1 MATKSIKTPSASGE
15 LNDSKK
21 RKLDDELEVDEVM
34 EDEDEVA
41 VTYDIASYPSDLTL
55 SVLYEMWGNGDI
67 VIPEFQRNFVWN
79 IRQSSLL
86 IDSFLLGLPVPQ
98 VFFHVDEENKSV
110 VIDGQ
115 QRIMTVVFFF
125 EGYFGSENIQG
136 RRQVFRLQGLD
147 SSNPI
152 AKKRFVDLD
161 ESAQRKLKSSVL
173 RAINIR
179 QLHPMGETTS
189 IYHIFERLN
198 TGGTPLRPQ
207 EIRNCVFR
215 GDFVRILRELNTDP
229 NWRKILGRSA
239 FDRHQKDV
247 ELILRIFAFSG
258 HLEQYEKPM
267 KEFLNKTMRSEQS
280 GTSARVQKFKRDF
293 PKAARTIL
301 EELGEKP
308 FHVRGPLNTS
318 VLDAVFCTI
327 LDNLNRIP
335 KDLSNRFQRLIKDTE
350 FQQATYYSTSD
361 VVVVKARFVK
371 AHQLLIAA

>member
-1 MATKSIKTPSASGE
+1 MATKSMKTSSAVQG

-21 RKLDDELEVDEVM
+21 RKPDDELEVDEVM
-34 EDEDEVA
+34 DDEEEVS

-98 VFFHVDEENKSV
+98 VFFHVDDENKSV

-147 SSNPI
+147 PVNPI
-152 AKKRFVDLD
+152 ARKRFVDLD
-161 ESAQRKLKSSVL
+161 ESAQRKLRSSVL

-179 QLHPMGETTS
+179 QLHPAGETTS

-207 EIRNCVFR
+207 EIRNCVFLLPR
-215 GDFVRILRELNTDP
+215 VTKAAPG
-229 NWRKILGRSA
+229 GRLST
-239 FDRHQKDV
+239 HS
-247 ELILRIFAFSG
+247 LSL
-258 HLEQYEKPM
+258 L
-267 KEFLNKTMRSEQS
+267 
-280 GTSARVQKFKRDF
+280 SARKSQK
-293 PKAARTIL
+293 
-301 EELGEKP
+301 
-308 FHVRGPLNTS
+308 
-318 VLDAVFCTI
+318 
-327 LDNLNRIP
+327 
-335 KDLSNRFQRLIKDTE
+335 
-350 FQQATYYSTSD
+350 
-361 VVVVKARFVK
+361 
-371 AHQLLIAA
+371 

>member
-1 MATKSIKTPSASGE
+1 MKKLSKSKPQDI
-15 LNDSKK
+15 
-21 RKLDDELEVDEVM
+21 DEDLEVDEVM
-34 EDEDEVA
+34 EEEDEVA
-41 VTYDIASYPSDLTL
+41 VSYDIASYPSDLTL
-55 SVLYEMWGNGDI
+55 SVIYEMWKNGDI

-79 IRQSSLL
+79 IRQASLL

-98 VFFHVDEENKSV
+98 VFFHVDDQNKSV

-115 QRIMTVVFFF
+115 QRISTIVFFF

-147 SSNPI
+147 QEKNPF
-152 AKKRFVDLD
+152 AKKRFIDLD

-179 QLHPMGETTS
+179 QLQPVGETTS

-198 TGGTPLRPQ
+198 TGGTRLRPQ

-215 GDFVRILRELNTDP
+215 GGLVRVLRELNTDVH
-229 NWRKILGRSA
+229 WRKILGKKP
-239 FDRHQKDV
+239 FDKRQKDV
-247 ELILRIFAFSG
+247 ELILRIFSFSEN
-258 HLEQYEKPM
+258 LEAYEKPM
-267 KEFLNKTMRSEQS
+267 KEFLNKTMEKEQD
-280 GTSARVQKFKRDF
+280 GTSARVRRFERDF
-293 PKAARTIL
+293 PKAARIIVDKI
-301 EELGEKP
+301 GEKP

-335 KDLSNRFQRLIKDTE
+335 ANLAERFKRLVEDKDFR
-350 FQQATYYSTSD
+350 QATYYSTSD
-361 VVVVKARFVK
+361 VTVVKSRFTK
-371 AHQLLIAA
+371 AHTILLDS

>member
-1 MATKSIKTPSASGE
+1 MAKPTALRK
-15 LNDSKK
+15 LNDSQKAK
-21 RKLDDELEVDEVM
+21 PEEELEVDEVM
-34 EDEDEVA
+34 DDDDEVA

-55 SVLYEMWGNGDI
+55 SVIYEMWNNGDI
-67 VIPEFQRNFVWN
+67 EIPEFQRNFVWN

-98 VFFHVDEENKSV
+98 VFFHVDENNKSV

-115 QRIMTVVFFF
+115 QRILTVVFFF

-147 SSNPI
+147 EKTNPL

-161 ESAQRKLKSSVL
+161 ESAQRKLRGSVL
-173 RAINIR
+173 RAINIK
-179 QLHPMGETTS
+179 QLQPIGETTS

-215 GDFVRILRELNTDP
+215 GDFVRSLRDLNKDS
-229 NWRKILGRSA
+229 NWRKILGKST
-239 FDRHQKDV
+239 FDKHQKDV
-247 ELILRIFAFSG
+247 ELILRVFSFSG
-258 HLEQYEKPM
+258 ALESYEKPM
-267 KEFLNKTMRSEQS
+267 KEFLNKTMSGEQN
-280 GTSARVQKFKRDF
+280 GTSARAQKFYGDF
-293 PKAARTIL
+293 PKAARIIV
-301 EELGEKP
+301 ERLGEKP

-327 LDNLNRIP
+327 LENLNRIP
-335 KDLSNRFQRLIKDTE
+335 KDLPQRFKTLLRDMTFE
-350 FQQATYYSTSD
+350 RATYYSTSD
-361 VVVVKARFVK
+361 VTVVETRFNQARTI
-371 AHQLLIAA
+371 LIES